1 MRNRLIGILTLLF
14 AMVVS
19 VMATDYVYVPKH
31 GVEVA
36 WNADDVF
43 GIYTPSSTCLEFKYS
58 ELAGDSHSASV
69 VCPGWALG
77 SGRSYT
83 AYSPYNVDIELAR
96 YPVTALPFSYDGQK
110 QTTNNSLAHLAA
122 YDFQSGQTTTTDD
135 AAIFDMTHL
144 GCILRIACY
153 MPKRTIVTGVTLSA
167 DAPLFASQVTADIT
181 NNSLS
186 TVKTSETVSL
196 GIDNVIVQAEDSLV
210 AYVMIAP
217 VDLSGKELT
226 LTING
231 TITRTATLKGT
242 KLQAGKVYPISI
254 GTMNYMSETVNVNSA
269 KAVMASIDNPKAN
282 TNDFVIDEENVF
294 EVTEIELP
302 EPEPEPGPA
311 PENPENPEGPDNPDV
326 PDLPED
332 PDKHPDPPTAVT
344 NAEAAEMNTTYY
356 NMSGTN
362 AKANDKIII
371 YEGKKLLRR

>member
-1 MRNRLIGILTLLF
+1 MINRVVSILTLSLV
-14 AMVVS
+14 MVVS
-19 VMATDYVYVPKH
+19 AMAADYVYVPKH

-43 GIYTPSSTCLEFKYS
+43 GIYTPSSTSMKFKFSEF
-58 ELAGDSHSASV
+58 ADDSHSASLYL
-69 VCPGWALG
+69 PGWALV
-77 SGRSYT
+77 SGYAYT
-83 AYSPYNVDIELAR
+83 AYFPYNVENKLNKT
-96 YPVTALPFSYDGQK
+96 PVTALPFNYDCQQ

-122 YDFQSGQTTTTDD
+122 YDFQSGQANAADD
-135 AAIFDMTHL
+135 AAIFNMTHL

-153 MPKRTIVTGVTLSA
+153 MPKRTIVTDVTLSG

-181 NNSLS
+181 NNLLS
-186 TVKTSETVSL
+186 IVKTSKTVTL
-196 GIDNVIVQAEDSLV
+196 GMDNVIVQAEDSLV
-210 AYVMIAP
+210 AYMMMAP
-217 VDLSGKELT
+217 IDLSGKELT

-242 KLQAGKVYPISI
+242 KLQPGKVYPISI
-254 GTMNYMSETVNVNSA
+254 GTMNYTSETVNANSA
-269 KAVMASIDNPKAN
+269 KSVMASIDNPKAN

-302 EPEPEPGPA
+302 EPEPEPGQD
-311 PENPENPEGPDNPDV
+311 PENPESPENPDV
-326 PDLPED
+326 PDVPED

-362 AKANDKIII
+362 AKANDKIIT